1 MSWGEAQRHR
11 HRAGMGSPGCS
22 LEILALSCIK
32 GALRPGPLLLDGL
45 CPLCLTVPGRKA
57 EMVQDLRAEK
67 FMSCRVCVT
76 HCCLHLGAGGLGSFC
91 GPLPTPAPQGNGK
104 SEEDNTK
111 TNSLAIASP
120 GDNSLNELPSIHHEP
135 CFRAGIITPH

>member
-45 CPLCLTVPGRKA
+45 CPLCLTHPWMKSRN
-57 EMVQDLRAEK
+57 
-67 FMSCRVCVT
+67 
-76 HCCLHLGAGGLGSFC
+76 GAGSPSREIYVLQGLCQALLSAFRHWRVGELLWTTSNSGSL
-91 GPLPTPAPQGNGK
+91 GER
-104 SEEDNTK
+104 EEQ
-111 TNSLAIASP
+111 
-120 GDNSLNELPSIHHEP
+120 
-135 CFRAGIITPH
+135 RR